1 MLPTF
6 LTDVKITKKRLGLV
20 VVTLR
25 PSRPFR
31 PNPRNATTT
40 KNCTYKFR
48 GSLSPDIAAQR
59 HPQQQ
64 PHNTMWRRFN
74 TPSTFA
80 LRAHTRASLRTCS
93 IFMRTLMLAS
103 GRANRRRRH
112 KRLTI
117 NMCHVAYGRDW
128 GEGGG
133 GHGGAQRDLR
143 IV

>member
-6 LTDVKITKKRLGLV
+6 FTDVKIT
-20 VVTLR
+20 
-25 PSRPFR
+25 
-31 PNPRNATTT
+31 TT
-40 KNCTYKFR
+40 KKVWAWWLLPYDRRGPFGQTRGTQQQQQNFTYKFR

-59 HPQQQ
+59 HQQQ
-64 PHNTMWRRFN
+64 EPHNTMWRRFN

-80 LRAHTRASLRTCS
+80 LRAHTRASLRTRS

-117 NMCHVAYGRDW
+117 NMCHVAYGRGW
-128 GEGGG
+128 GGG
-133 GHGGAQRDLR
+133 ARQSA
-143 IV
+143 ISE